1 MQQLML
7 QNQVTGLFPLTTKQ
21 SIGQQESLQH
31 NSFPLAQSFNKQL
44 LIAQVFY
51 RRLMNSVHPNA
62 TGHTLMAIEF
72 LKHTLW

>member
-7 QNQVTGLFPLTTKQ
+7 QNQVTSLFPLTTKQ

-51 RRLMNSVHPNA
+51 RRL
-62 TGHTLMAIEF
+62 
-72 LKHTLW
+72 